1 MSIKITYTYTNY
13 KGYPELTEISKRRAK
28 RASHIG
34 TILFPTFLLSLCA
47 LIDGTNNGTVGGIIG
62 IVFSVLVGLWLLTG
76 YEKRTQR
83 LIAKAYARY
92 KENEIEKTAKRDWRK
107 TWDSEELE

>member
-1 MSIKITYTYTNY
+1 MSIKITYTYMNY

-28 RASHIG
+28 RASHLG
-34 TILFPTFLLSLCA
+34 TVLVPTFLLSLCA
-47 LIDGTNNGTVGGIIG
+47 LIGGTNKGTVGGIIG
-62 IVFSVLVGLWLLTG
+62 IVLSILLGLWLLTG

-92 KENEIEKTAKRDWRK
+92 KENESEKTAKRDWRK
-107 TWDSEELE
+107 TWDSDEPD